1 MSFIIQGVDLP
12 KGYKALHMR
21 VQSDG
26 VVRYLIEGDD
36 PVHIIDGARAIQIP
50 KDHGDIKDVSDL
62 IKAIDHAH
70 DNVWNR
76 DDWLDL
82 NMRDLLRDTKKRI
95 EKLTTILEAEETNGE
110 GRNII

>member
-50 KDHGDIKDVSDL
+50 KDHGNIIDES
-62 IKAIDHAH
+62 KALVNETIDGYYEITAP
-70 DNVWNR
+70 
-76 DDWLDL
+76 
-82 NMRDLLRDTKKRI
+82 
-95 EKLTTILEAEETNGE
+95 TILEAEG
-110 GRNII
+110 